1 MGPDVL
7 GAAVDDDLDSRT
19 PRARVVSAEAC
30 GEAKETRPPRFA
42 RRRARE
48 VSRVED
54 GLGMAEPGS
63 PKDGS

>member
-30 GEAKETRPPRFA
+30 GYKETRSA
-42 RRRARE
+42 RRRGAME
-48 VSRVED
+48 VMVDSVPGRSQD
-54 GLGMAEPGS
+54 ALGMA
-63 PKDGS
+63 